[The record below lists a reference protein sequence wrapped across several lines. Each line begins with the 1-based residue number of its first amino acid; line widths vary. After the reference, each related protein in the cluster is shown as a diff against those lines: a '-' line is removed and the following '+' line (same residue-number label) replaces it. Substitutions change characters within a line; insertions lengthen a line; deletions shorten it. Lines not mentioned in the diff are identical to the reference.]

1 MKVIYLILNSL
12 EFDSRARLEIDAI
25 GSIGHE
31 VEIICTVGAEPD
43 NYNGH
48 PIHRI
53 KQYTWPT
60 RKIRFA
66 QFNLYAAR
74 IGARLKGDIY
84 HAVDLDVLWG
94 AYRAAR
100 KVGGRLIYEARELYT
115 ELEPLQGRN
124 TLKAIWRGLEK
135 RLIGKADRVIT
146 INESLAE
153 ELCERYGI
161 DKPAIIRNMAIPVKD
176 LKPID
181 LRKKFNI
188 PGNFKIILYQG
199 VLRSGQGLLYQLEI
213 MKYLDKIAML
223 FLGAGPI
230 EDDIRKKSV
239 EYGIEDRIIIAG
251 RLSPDELI
259 NYTAS
264 ADAGLLL
271 MEDTA
276 LNNRLALPQK
286 LFQYLVA
293 GIPQIVSPM
302 PEISRFVKN
311 EDTGIVI
318 PLGQP
323 REAAEDIAKFLNDS
337 HRYNEVRENCRKS
350 AKKHNW
356 KNESGKLIEIYREL
370 ETRDD

>member
-1 MKVIYLILNSL
+1 MKVVYLILNSL

-25 GSIGHE
+25 GGMGHE
-31 VEIICTVGAEPD
+31 VEIICTVGARPD

-60 RKIRFA
+60 RKIRFV
-66 QFNLYAAR
+66 QFNLYAGL
-74 IGARLKGDIY
+74 IGARLKADIY
-84 HAVDLDVLWG
+84 HAVDLDVLLG
-94 AYRAAR
+94 AYQGAR
-100 KVGGRLIYEARELYT
+100 KTGGRLVYEARELYT

-124 TLKAIWRGLEK
+124 KIKAIWRGLEK

-146 INESLAE
+146 INESIAE
-153 ELCERYGI
+153 ELCKRYGI
-161 DKPAIIRNMAIPVKD
+161 DKPAIIRNMAMPATGLATVN
-176 LKPID
+176 LHE
-181 LRKKFNI
+181 KFNI
-188 PGNFKIILYQG
+188 QADFKIILYQG

-213 MKYLDKIAML
+213 MEYLDKVAML
-223 FLGAGPI
+223 FLGEGPI
-230 EDDIRKKSV
+230 EDDIRKKSS
-239 EYGIEDRIIIAG
+239 EYGIENRVILAG
-251 RLSPDELI
+251 RVSPDELI

-271 MEDTA
+271 MEGLA

-302 PEISRFVKN
+302 PEISRFVRN
-311 EDTGIVI
+311 EDTGIVV

-323 REAAEDIAKFLNDS
+323 REAAEEISKFLNDR

-350 AKKHNW
+350 AKKNNW
-356 KNESGKLIEIYREL
+356 ENESRKLTEIYRGL
-370 ETRDD
+370 EARDD

>member
-1 MKVIYLILNSL
+1 MKVVYLILNSL
-12 EFDSRARLEIDAI
+12 EFDSRARLEIDVI
-25 GSIGHE
+25 GSMGHD

-66 QFNLYAAR
+66 QFNLYAGK

-84 HAVDLDVLWG
+84 HAVDLDVLLG

-100 KVGGRLIYEARELYT
+100 KTGGKLIYEARELYT

-124 TLKAIWRGLEK
+124 TLKAIWRGLER

-146 INESLAE
+146 INESIAG
-153 ELCERYGI
+153 ELRKRYGI
-161 DKPAIIRNMAIPVKD
+161 DKPAIIRNMAMPVAD
-176 LKPID
+176 VKPVD
-181 LRKKFNI
+181 LRKKFNV
-188 PGNFKIILYQG
+188 PDNFRIILYQG

-213 MKYLDKIAML
+213 MKYLDKVAML

-230 EDDIRKKSV
+230 EDHIRKKSV
-239 EYGIEDRIIIAG
+239 EYGMEDRVILAG
-251 RLSPDELI
+251 RVSPDELL

-276 LNNRLALPQK
+276 MNNRLALPQK
-286 LFQYLVA
+286 LFQYLAA
-293 GIPQIVSPM
+293 GIPQIVSPL

-323 REAAEDIAKFLNDS
+323 REAAEGIAKFLNDS
-337 HRYNEVRENCRKS
+337 SRYNEVRENCRKS
-350 AKKHNW
+350 AKKNNW
-356 KNESGKLIEIYREL
+356 ENESRKLIEIYREL
-370 ETRDD
+370 GTRND